1 MNRRY
6 DVLFL
11 VLALVPTLA
20 SFMGTVFIE
29 SEGRNFL
36 EGRIQS
42 SSRRIL
48 AYTSVNEL
56 QCNAAVHGLRLLM
69 CLQVTCVTNALS
81 FVSRKKSYIR
91 TRLTSV
97 YIGCLSSID

>member
-20 SFMGTVFIE
+20 SPMGTVFIE
-29 SEGRNFL
+29 SEGRNL

-81 FVSRKKSYIR
+81 FVSRKNR
-91 TRLTSV
+91 TFALV
-97 YIGCLSSID
+97 